1 MMKSDLAGGKL
12 PSGDFGENAAW
23 WWIMILT
30 LNLNEAMKR
39 LVLGES
45 WVSRRMKAMRFALI
59 NLPGR
64 VLAHS
69 RRLIV
74 RLSKGHSSFNTLL
87 DVRERIALLSIEP
100 SG

>member
-23 WWIMILT
+23 WWIMILA

-45 WVSRRMKAMRFALI
+45 WVSRRMKAIRFALI

-64 VLAHS
+64 VLDHS

-74 RLSKGHSSFNTLL
+74 RLSKGHPSFNTLL
-87 DVRERIALLSIEP
+87 DVRERIALLSVEP